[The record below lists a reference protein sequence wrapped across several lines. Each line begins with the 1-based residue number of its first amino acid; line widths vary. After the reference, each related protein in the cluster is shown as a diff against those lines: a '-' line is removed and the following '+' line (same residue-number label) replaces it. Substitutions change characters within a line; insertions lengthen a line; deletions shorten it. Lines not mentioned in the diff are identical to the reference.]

1 MFVYLYLI
9 QGIIVSFGATMP
21 YIYEELPNYQVV
33 SIFTS
38 IAIPFSFKFL
48 TGTSDRNTAPIT

>member
-21 YIYEELPNYQVV
+21 YIYKELPNY
-33 SIFTS
+33 
-38 IAIPFSFKFL
+38 
-48 TGTSDRNTAPIT
+48 